1 MTGFLTVMLCLGV
14 AAVFFHL
21 LYSVDT
27 KRIDKAEKKRDAANG
42 VSKEYGDPKKV
53 YGKNWDPNLPKPRI
67 CPVCGKYLQKTEY
80 LYAVIAEPPS
90 PGIKRHARIYGCRYC
105 YLGLNEE
112 NPAENQ
118 DQTQAVNTDSEW
130 IPTEVKDEEL
140 GL

>member
-27 KRIDKAEKKRDAANG
+27 RRIDKSVKKRDLENG
-42 VSKEYGDPKKV
+42 VSKDYGDPKKV
-53 YGKNWDPNLPKPRI
+53 YGKNSDSNLPKPRI
-67 CPVCGKYLQKTEY
+67 CPVCGKYLLKTEY
-80 LYAVIAEPPS
+80 LYAIISEPPS

-105 YLGLNEE
+105 YLGLEE
-112 NPAENQ
+112 ETENRNL
-118 DQTQAVNTDSEW
+118 VSSE
-130 IPTEVKDEEL
+130 IPDPEWTPTPINDEEL

>member
-14 AAVFFHL
+14 AAFFFHL

-27 KRIDKAEKKRDAANG
+27 RRIDKSEKKRNLENG
-42 VSKEYGDPKKV
+42 VSKDYGDPKKV
-53 YGKNWDPNLPKPRI
+53 YGKNWDSNLPKPRI

-80 LYAVIAEPPS
+80 LYAIISEPPS

-105 YLGLNEE
+105 YLGLEE
-112 NPAENQ
+112 ETENRNL
-118 DQTQAVNTDSEW
+118 VSSE
-130 IPTEVKDEEL
+130 IPDPEWTPTPINDEEL

>member
-14 AAVFFHL
+14 AAIFFHL

-27 KRIDKAEKKRDAANG
+27 KRIDKAEKKRDQENG
-42 VSKEYGDPKKV
+42 VSREYGDPKKV

-80 LYAVIAEPPS
+80 LYAIISEPPS

-105 YLGLNEE
+105 YLGLSEE
-112 NPAENQ
+112 TPEEKQ
-118 DQTQAVNTDSEW
+118 NTDSQIQDPEW
-130 IPTEVKDEEL
+130 TPTQIKDEEL

>member
-1 MTGFLTVMLCLGV
+1 MTGFLTVVLCLGV

-27 KRIDKAEKKRDAANG
+27 RRIDNAEKKRDTQNG

-67 CPVCGKYLQKTEY
+67 CPVCGKYLQKMEC

-112 NPAENQ
+112 TSSETRSVNSQNQ
-118 DQTQAVNTDSEW
+118 YPEW
-130 IPTEVKDEEL
+130 TPIEIKDEEL